1 MMRALAISDIHGCY
15 LTFRH
20 LVEDVVVLSKDDSL
34 FLLGDYIDRGPR
46 SAELVEY
53 IIGLSQSGFN
63 VTCLMGNHER
73 MLLDAMLSRGY
84 LTNWLINSGDDT
96 LSSYEAL
103 YGAGNAYFGAIPHH
117 HIAFYNSLKLYAL
130 VDDFVLVHGFVDVDS
145 PNPLGNEQ
153 AILWARPKPIPH
165 NCLTGKTVIH
175 GHTPRSI
182 EQIRADIGS
191 AATRYIGIDA
201 GCVYAGLHAGAGN
214 LCCLNL
220 SAMELYSVPKMD

>member
-1 MMRALAISDIHGCY
+1 MRALAISDIHGCY

-20 LVEDVVVLSKDDSL
+20 LVEDVVTLSKDDSL

-103 YGAGNAYFGAIPHH
+103 YGDGNAYFGAIPHH
-117 HIAFYNSLKLYAL
+117 HIAFYNSLKLYVL

-182 EQIRADIGS
+182 EQIRTDIGS

-201 GCVYAGLHAGAGN
+201 GCVYAGIHAGAGN

-220 SAMELYSVPKMD
+220 SAMELYSVPKKD

>member
-1 MMRALAISDIHGCY
+1 MRALAISDIHGCY

-20 LVEDVVVLSKDDSL
+20 LVEDVVALSKDDSL

-73 MLLDAMLSRGY
+73 MLLDAMLSWSNQS
-84 LTNWLINSGDDT
+84 LWFINSGKKT
-96 LSSYEAL
+96 LSSYNNI
-103 YGAGNAYFGAIPHH
+103 YGKTDTYFGAIPHH

-130 VDDFVLVHGFVDVDS
+130 VDDFVLVHGFVDVDAL
-145 PNPLGNEQ
+145 NPLANEQ
-153 AILWARPKPIPH
+153 ALLWFRPKPIPNH
-165 NCLTGKTVIH
+165 CLTGKTIIH
-175 GHTPRSI
+175 GHTPRPI
-182 EQIRADIGS
+182 EQIRTDIGS
-191 AATRYIGIDA
+191 ATTRYIGIDA
-201 GCVYAGLHAGAGN
+201 GCVYAGLHVGAGN

-220 SAMELYSVPKMD
+220 SAMELYSVPKKD